1 MPRIQSVLV
10 PMLACVVSLAS
21 ISCACAAPVPE
32 PAGGPA
38 PHHVHQPDSDVSND
52 AECVDSGCG
61 GNGGFDSILPEGFR
75 AAAPETPFDDGADIA
90 PALAGLS
97 HSPTVVFNPPMPP
110 PGLWRALPTPVSRFD
125 RLLN

>member
-21 ISCACAAPVPE
+21 ISCACAAPVSE

-38 PHHVHQPDSDVSND
+38 PHHVHQQDSDVPKD

-75 AAAPETPFDDGADIA
+75 AAAPETSADDGADIA

-97 HSPTVVFNPPMPP
+97 HSSAGVVNHHLLP
-110 PGLWRALPTPVSRFD
+110 PGLRRALPTPVSRFD